1 MYYPSSTPH
10 PSSTHLQPAAQHW
23 ASPPGSQP
31 PPFCLPHFTEHRL
44 MALTFLLL
52 TIYLFSVL
60 VFQGSALSA
69 GKQLIWTNILKSNA
83 STFLQW
89 METWNQEASRC
100 AGVSSPSPV
109 TADASTTLHKVGF
122 QWPHPSVGSL
132 NTPVPGSGKPEVSQC
147 YCMNWSLGNEK
158 HWQCPDNYAW
168 AEQLLHGAPWEGPQ
182 SAVTRNQKLRAIHL
196 TSGWC

>member
-1 MYYPSSTPH
+1 MYYPPSTPH
-10 PSSTHLQPAAQHW
+10 PSTTRLQPAAQHW

-31 PPFCLPHFTEHRL
+31 RPLCLPHFTEHRR

-109 TADASTTLHKVGF
+109 TADASTTLHKVGS
-122 QWPHPSVGSL
+122 QWPHPSAGSL
-132 NTPVPGSGKPEVSQC
+132 NTPVPGSGKPEVS
-147 YCMNWSLGNEK
+147 SAI
-158 HWQCPDNYAW
+158 AW
-168 AEQLLHGAPWEGPQ
+168 IGPW
-182 SAVTRNQKLRAIHL
+182 TMRNMAM
-196 TSGWC
+196 SW